1 MWGAIRMKPRKGP
14 PGNKNIIG
22 EKVVAIRRAKHIKQK
37 DFLIK
42 LQTLGM
48 DISATSL
55 SRLEGQYRLVQ
66 DYEVVTIAEALE
78 IPVQE
83 LLGKRHW

>member
-1 MWGAIRMKPRKGP
+1 MKPRKGP
-14 PGNKNIIG
+14 PGGKNIIG
-22 EKVVAIRRAKHIKQK
+22 AKVVAIRKAKHIKQK

-55 SRLEGQYRLVQ
+55 SRLEGQHRLVQ
-66 DYEVVTIAEALE
+66 DYEVVIISEALNVS
-78 IPVQE
+78 VQE
-83 LLGKRHW
+83 LLGRAHF

>member
-1 MWGAIRMKPRKGP
+1 MKPRSHA

-22 EKVVAIRRAKHIKQK
+22 AKVVAIRENRHIKQK
-37 DFLIK
+37 DFLAR

-55 SRLEGQYRLVQ
+55 SRLEGQHRLVP
-66 DYEVVTIAEALE
+66 DYELVCIAKALDVPIE
-78 IPVQE
+78 E
-83 LLGKRHW
+83 LLTQN

>member
-1 MWGAIRMKPRKGP
+1 MKPRKDL

-22 EKVVAIRRAKHIKQK
+22 EKVVAIRKAKGIKQK
-37 DFLIK
+37 DFLAK

-48 DISATSL
+48 EISATSL

-66 DYEVVTIAEALE
+66 DYEVVIIAQALD
-78 IPVQE
+78 IPVDE
-83 LLGKRHW
+83 LLKRG

>member
-1 MWGAIRMKPRKGP
+1 MKPRRHP

-22 EKVVAIRRAKHIKQK
+22 SKVLSIRKAKHIKQK
-37 DFLIK
+37 DFLAK

-48 DISATSL
+48 DISATGL

-66 DYEVVTIAEALE
+66 DYEVILLAKALDISIE
-78 IPVQE
+78 E
-83 LLGKRHW
+83 LLNQDGK